1 MLPKNTSS
9 KGITKIIR
17 LKTGHSILKG
27 RKSKTDPEIQ
37 PEFTFCNVK
46 ETPEHFLL
54 NCVEFGKERPK
65 LEKLAKELYNNK
77 KIGKS
82 HIDLDDLLGEGDLP
96 IQESIIIRKSAEKFL
111 LSTQKEI

>member
-1 MLPKNTSS
+1 MLPKNTSR

-17 LKTGHSILKG
+17 LKTGRSILKG
-27 RKSKTDPEIQ
+27 HKSKIDPEIQ
-37 PEFTFCNVK
+37 PEFTFCKVK

-54 NCVEFGKERPK
+54 NCVEFGKERAK
-65 LEKLAKELYNNK
+65 LEKLVKESYNNK